1 MLFAILMEP
10 FLPAPR
16 HTVRGLTFRLPISVM
31 TIYVVF
37 GACRRVVSRLKLALH
52 GRVGAADSERQ

>member
-1 MLFAILMEP
+1 
-10 FLPAPR
+10 
-16 HTVRGLTFRLPISVM
+16 M

-52 GRVGAADSERQ
+52 GRVGAAERQ

>member
-1 MLFAILMEP
+1 MEP